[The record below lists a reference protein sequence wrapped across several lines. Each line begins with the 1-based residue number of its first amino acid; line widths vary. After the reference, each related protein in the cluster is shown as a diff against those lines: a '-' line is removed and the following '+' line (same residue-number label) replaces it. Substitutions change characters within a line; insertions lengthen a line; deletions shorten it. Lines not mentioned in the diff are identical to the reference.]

1 MLLLLLQRS
10 GGAAVSGG
18 AGGGVITLTAS
29 HLLELDGTLDASA
42 TDAAT
47 VGCGAGAGGSVVVT
61 AAHIA
66 GQYGQRDLCFVC
78 SLELRA
84 VSQKNTILYIFGSE
98 LLLTVS

>member
-18 AGGGVITLTAS
+18 TGGGVITLTAS

-66 GQYGQRDLCFVC
+66 GQYGQRDLCCCFFT
-78 SLELRA
+78 RA
-84 VSQKNTILYIFGSE
+84 KSS
-98 LLLTVS
+98 